1 MRFGRSLRSAFWR
14 ARVEDEVDTE
24 LEFHVEMRIRELVD
38 EGMAPAQAREAAL
51 RRFGN
56 IDKVNATCRD
66 IGRRRD
72 RDMRRTEYLSELKQ
86 DVTFAF
92 RHLLKN
98 PGFTIVAVLTLALG
112 IGATTAIFSAVQ
124 AVVLR
129 PLPVPEPERLFAIY
143 ETWKDRNGNVSGG
156 NFTDAVAANT
166 MFSEMTA
173 IQYSSFNL
181 SDAGGA
187 ERVIGARATASFW
200 RLFDV
205 APEIGR
211 VFVADEDQPGREDV
225 VVLSHRLW
233 RERFGQDRSIVGRQV
248 RLNGRPYEV
257 IGVMPASFDFTVDSE
272 QLWVPVAFTP
282 ERKAQHD
289 EHFLTIYGRL
299 RDGVSAEQ
307 AQAELTRTAAGAREE
322 FPARERGAWP
332 DAQAVHDRVGR

>member
-72 RDMRRTEYLSELKQ
+72 RDMRRIEYLSELKQ

-181 SDAGGA
+181 SDTGGA

-200 RLFDV
+200 RLFNV

-248 RLNGRPYEV
+248 RLNGRSYEV
-257 IGVMPASFDFTVDSE
+257 LGVMPASFDFTVDSE

-307 AQAELTRTAAGAREE
+307 AQAELTRTAAGAGEE

>member
-38 EGMAPAQAREAAL
+38 EGMTPAQAREAAL

-72 RDMRRTEYLSELKQ
+72 RDMRRIEYLSELKQ

-166 MFSEMTA
+166 MFSDMTA

-181 SDAGGA
+181 SDTAGA
-187 ERVIGARATASFW
+187 ERIIGARATASFW
-200 RLFDV
+200 KVFGV
-205 APEIGR
+205 APAIGR
-211 VFVADEDQPGREDV
+211 VFVADEDQTG
-225 VVLSHRLW
+225 S
-233 RERFGQDRSIVGRQV
+233 
-248 RLNGRPYEV
+248 
-257 IGVMPASFDFTVDSE
+257 
-272 QLWVPVAFTP
+272 
-282 ERKAQHD
+282 
-289 EHFLTIYGRL
+289 
-299 RDGVSAEQ
+299 
-307 AQAELTRTAAGAREE
+307 
-322 FPARERGAWP
+322 
-332 DAQAVHDRVGR
+332 